1 MLNTIRHAVVTGA
14 LMIAGAAC
22 AVDAPQS
29 PELSAKWS
37 GRTVLDLKVKDIDGK
52 EVALADW
59 KGKGLV
65 IVNVASRCGYTPQYE
80 GLQKLADSM
89 KDKGVIVLGFPCND
103 FGGQE
108 PGTEAQ
114 VKEFCSSKYGVKFP
128 MFSKVQT
135 KAGAGQSELYEC
147 LGTQTGKLPGWNFSK
162 YVIGK
167 DGKPVGFFG
176 SSVKPDSKELLDAI
190 ETALKG

>member
-1 MLNTIRHAVVTGA
+1 V
-14 LMIAGAAC
+14 
-22 AVDAPQS
+22 S
-29 PELSAKWS
+29 
-37 GRTVLDLKVKDIDGK
+37 
-52 EVALADW
+52 
-59 KGKGLV
+59 
-65 IVNVASRCGYTPQYE
+65 
-80 GLQKLADSM
+80 
-89 KDKGVIVLGFPCND
+89 
-103 FGGQE
+103 
-108 PGTEAQ
+108 
-114 VKEFCSSKYGVKFP
+114 FP